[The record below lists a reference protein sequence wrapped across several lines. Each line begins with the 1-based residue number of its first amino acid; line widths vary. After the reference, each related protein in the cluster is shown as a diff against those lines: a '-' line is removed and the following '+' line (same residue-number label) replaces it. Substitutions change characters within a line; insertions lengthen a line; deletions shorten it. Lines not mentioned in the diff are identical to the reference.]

1 MHPVSARRSPIT
13 VLSGPREETR
23 PRGNEDSVRSLGR
36 QSARSVVGHEEDD
49 RRGNVQDRSRE
60 AVADE
65 EVKRSSKI
73 DETQRIPRAQGT
85 RDGAARVV
93 QTMHEGE
100 IHSTVFSEHRRHV
113 FPLGDRLH
121 K

>member
-1 MHPVSARRSPIT
+1 M
-13 VLSGPREETR
+13 
-23 PRGNEDSVRSLGR
+23 
-36 QSARSVVGHEEDD
+36 
-49 RRGNVQDRSRE
+49 
-60 AVADE
+60 ADG

-73 DETQRIPRAQGT
+73 DETRRIPRAQGSG
-85 RDGAARVV
+85 DGGARVV

-100 IHSTVFSEHRRHV
+100 VHSTVFSEYHWHV